1 MITDFLYSNA
11 SAKGDK
17 PFLIYGDESYSY
29 SAMAG
34 LVSRFA
40 SELSGMGVRR
50 GSKVALICGNR
61 PAFLVAWFAISELGA
76 VAVPLNVSL
85 VGDGLRYT
93 LRQSESEL
101 LLIEPSAYQEKEQDL
116 RELESHLKIVQIE
129 DRIEQHPGGEFPRW
143 IRNFDVDSL
152 SPNSILYT
160 SGTTGLPKGAV
171 LPHQA
176 YIAAGH
182 DMVHSLG
189 VTAEERILVFLPL
202 FHANPQ
208 MYAVTSTLVAGATMI
223 LLPRFSASRFF
234 DDVRHYEA
242 TGFTFVGTV
251 LSILEKQY
259 PEPQGDHQLRWCV
272 GGGAP
277 KRVWEELE
285 VRFGVRVNELYGMT
299 ETGGWV
305 TMNTEDQTRLGSVG
319 RPRRNVEICIRDLEG
334 RLLPVGEKGEITARS
349 AEPGMFFTEYL
360 NNPEA
365 TASTLKDGWLHTGDR
380 GFLDEDGYLYF
391 DGRLKELIRRAG
403 EMISPTEIEQQM
415 LKHPSVKDCA
425 VVGVP
430 DDITGEEVKAVI
442 VAREQV
448 APDDLLA
455 FLDGRIP
462 RYMMPRYFT
471 FVSEIPKTET
481 QKIKRH
487 ELSKL
492 DAPVLDT
499 KTAART

>member
-1 MITDFLYSNA
+1 
-11 SAKGDK
+11 
-17 PFLIYGDESYSY
+17 
-29 SAMAG
+29 
-34 LVSRFA
+34 
-40 SELSGMGVRR
+40 
-50 GSKVALICGNR
+50 
-61 PAFLVAWFAISELGA
+61 
-76 VAVPLNVSL
+76 
-85 VGDGLRYT
+85 
-93 LRQSESEL
+93 
-101 LLIEPSAYQEKEQDL
+101 
-116 RELESHLKIVQIE
+116 
-129 DRIEQHPGGEFPRW
+129 
-143 IRNFDVDSL
+143 
-152 SPNSILYT
+152 
-160 SGTTGLPKGAV
+160 
-171 LPHQA
+171 
-176 YIAAGH
+176 
-182 DMVHSLG
+182 VHSLG

-334 RLLPVGEKGEITARS
+334 RQLPVGEKGEITARS

-365 TASTLKDGWLHTGDR
+365 TASTLKDGWLYTGDR

-492 DAPVLDT
+492 DA
-499 KTAART
+499 